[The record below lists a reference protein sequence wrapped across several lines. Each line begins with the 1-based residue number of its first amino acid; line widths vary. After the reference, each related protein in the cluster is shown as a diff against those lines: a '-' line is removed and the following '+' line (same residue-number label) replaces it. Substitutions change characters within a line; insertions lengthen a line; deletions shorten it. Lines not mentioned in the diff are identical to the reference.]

1 MKFLSF
7 RHNQPARAFLRGV
20 KPSLGTAVVLGAQLL
35 LALSSL
41 STHAVGQNFEHPGQ
55 VFFNDRWGS
64 PEDTAKAGYVSY
76 GRRLLPAKMQSKL
89 RGWEL
94 EDRKDGESTSGYSGK
109 TKHYQL
115 RTNVPRHI
123 VELEIKPFLD
133 ALYETYV
140 ETFRERFGLEGKGT
154 NFKSVRIYNG
164 FLDYHE
170 KTQCRRDNPGYIVNF
185 SDLHMLYEDAEA
197 GQFYKTAFHEG
208 AHQFFGGLMPG
219 AALPTWLSEALA
231 TYFEACTYSRA
242 THKIT
247 FGSVPADRLQF
258 AKMQLAREHNP
269 DPEAMFMRVQ
279 QPQYTALHYALGWS
293 YLHYLIHTEQG
304 RYGKRMGALLKELN
318 GSGNK
323 PFSKVFL
330 EVYGE
335 DLAKVSRGWKAH
347 VMGLEDPVERRR
359 VILQVGDLPKDV
371 DLRTGD
377 MLARLDGVEIWDP
390 TQYQQVWTALQ
401 EKKAPFEIAILRK
414 EPLKDFPD
422 QHDVRELRMTIRP
435 EQVVM
440 AYSTAW
446 QSRLTALSD

>member
-1 MKFLSF
+1 
-7 RHNQPARAFLRGV
+7 V
-20 KPSLGTAVVLGAQLL
+20 KLSLGRPFFLAAHLL
-35 LALSSL
+35 LALGSL
-41 STHAVGQNFEHPGQ
+41 ANSASGQNFEHPGQ
-55 VFFNDRWGS
+55 VFFDGRWGS
-64 PEDTAKAGYVSY
+64 PADAVKSGYVPY
-76 GRRLLPAKMQSKL
+76 GTRLLPAKLQSKL
-89 RGWEL
+89 RGWER
-94 EDRKDGESTSGYSGK
+94 EDGKDGDSTSGYSGK

-140 ETFRERFGLEGKGT
+140 ATFRERFGLEGKGT

-164 FLDYHE
+164 FLDYHRE
-170 KTQCRRDNPGYIVNF
+170 TQRPRGNPGYIVNF
-185 SDLHMLYEDAEA
+185 SDLHMLYEDADP
-197 GQFYKTAFHEG
+197 GHFYKTAFHEG

-219 AALPTWLSEALA
+219 AALPTWLTEALA
-231 TYFEACTYSRA
+231 TYFEACSYSRA
-242 THKIT
+242 TRKIT
-247 FGSVPADRLQF
+247 FGNVPPDRLQF
-258 AKMQLAREHNP
+258 AKMQLAREDNP

-304 RYGKRMGALLKELN
+304 RYGQRMGALMKELN

-323 PFSKVFL
+323 PFSEVFR

-335 DLAKVSRGWKAH
+335 DLAQVSRGWKAH
-347 VMGLEDPVERRR
+347 VMGLEDPVDRKRA
-359 VILQVGDLPKDV
+359 ILQVGELPKEV

-390 TQYQQVWTALQ
+390 TQYQQVWVSLQ

-422 QHDVRELRMTIRP
+422 EYELREVQLTVKP

-440 AYSTAW
+440 VYATSW
-446 QSRLTALSD
+446 QGRMTCLSD

>member
-1 MKFLSF
+1 M
-7 RHNQPARAFLRGV
+7 
-20 KPSLGTAVVLGAQLL
+20 LGAQLL

-55 VFFNDRWGS
+55 VFFDGRWGS
-64 PEDTAKAGYVSY
+64 PEEAAKAGYVPY
-76 GRRLLPAKMQSKL
+76 GTRLLPAKMQSKL
-89 RGWEL
+89 RGWER
-94 EDRKDGESTSGYSGK
+94 EDGKDGESTSGYSGK

-170 KTQCRRDNPGYIVNF
+170 KTQRPRGNPGYIVNF
-185 SDLHMLYEDAEA
+185 CDLHMLYEDAEA

-219 AALPTWLSEALA
+219 ATLPTWLTEALA

-242 THKIT
+242 THKVT
-247 FGSVPADRLQF
+247 FGSVPTDRLQF
-258 AKMQLAREHNP
+258 AKMQLAGNENP
-269 DPEAMFMRVQ
+269 DPVAMFMSVQ

-293 YLHYLIHTEQG
+293 FLHFLIHAEQG
-304 RYGKRMGALLKELN
+304 KYGQRFGAVLKRLN
-318 GSGNK
+318 GSGAK
-323 PFSKVFL
+323 PFDEEFR
-330 EVYGE
+330 EIYGE
-335 DLAKVSRGWKAH
+335 DLAVVAKGWRAH
-347 VMGLEDPVERRR
+347 VMALEEPTERKR
-359 VILQVGDLPKDV
+359 VLLQVGEIPAGV
-371 DLRTGD
+371 DLQTGD
-377 MLARLDGVEIWDP
+377 MLSQLNGVEIWASDQFQA
-390 TQYQQVWTALQ
+390 TWLALH
-401 EKKAPFEIAILRK
+401 EKKEPFEIAVLRK
-414 EPLKDFPD
+414 RPIAEFP
-422 QHDVRELRMTIRP
+422 QEHELVELRLSVRP

-440 AYSTAW
+440 VYANAW
-446 QSRLTALSD
+446 QGRMTCLSD